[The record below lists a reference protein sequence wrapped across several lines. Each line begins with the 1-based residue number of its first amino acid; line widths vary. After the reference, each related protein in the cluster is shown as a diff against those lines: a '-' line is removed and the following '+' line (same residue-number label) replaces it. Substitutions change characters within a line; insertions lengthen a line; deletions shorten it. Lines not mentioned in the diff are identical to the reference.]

1 MTEIQLIFLSF
12 HFVTWFMLGLVYMEI
27 QSWKK
32 EIRQHIDYD
41 NSLKAMRRKERRNSL
56 IMEINYELFEKLSE
70 NDR

>member
-12 HFVTWFMLGLVYMEI
+12 HFVTWLLLGLVYMEI

-41 NSLKAMRRKERRNSL
+41 NSLKAMRRKERNS
-56 IMEINYELFEKLSE
+56 
-70 NDR
+70 

>member
-41 NSLKAMRRKERRNSL
+41 NSLKALRKEERRK
-56 IMEINYELFEKLSE
+56 K
-70 NDR
+70 